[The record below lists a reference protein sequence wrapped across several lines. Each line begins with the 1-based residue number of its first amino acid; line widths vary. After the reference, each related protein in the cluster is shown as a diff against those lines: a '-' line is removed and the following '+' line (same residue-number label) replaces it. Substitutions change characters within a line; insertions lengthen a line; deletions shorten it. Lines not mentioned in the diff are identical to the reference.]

1 VKGVSRVKKLPY
13 LLFLGFLSTILGIA
27 PSSAHTSLVTST
39 PKINSKLSTS
49 PQVISLQFDEDLLVL
64 GDNETNR
71 ISVTDISKH
80 EYVATATKVLG
91 SIASAELNSNEMH
104 PGLYTVSYRVVSGDG
119 HVVSGNYQFELQG
132 ADNLSSNSGNTPSK
146 TPSISQS
153 PTVGTPPGSISAPE
167 VTTSNS
173 APSGHDGIHQ
183 TFFQQHSSH
192 IAYVAIG
199 LITILMWVLLRKFRN

>member
-1 VKGVSRVKKLPY
+1 MKKLPY

-80 EYVATATKVLG
+80 EYVARATKVLG

-104 PGLYTVSYRVVSGDG
+104 PGLYTVSYRVVSD
-119 HVVSGNYQFELQG
+119 HRLPIE
-132 ADNLSSNSGNTPSK
+132 
-146 TPSISQS
+146 
-153 PTVGTPPGSISAPE
+153 
-167 VTTSNS
+167 
-173 APSGHDGIHQ
+173 
-183 TFFQQHSSH
+183 
-192 IAYVAIG
+192 
-199 LITILMWVLLRKFRN
+199 RKAEA